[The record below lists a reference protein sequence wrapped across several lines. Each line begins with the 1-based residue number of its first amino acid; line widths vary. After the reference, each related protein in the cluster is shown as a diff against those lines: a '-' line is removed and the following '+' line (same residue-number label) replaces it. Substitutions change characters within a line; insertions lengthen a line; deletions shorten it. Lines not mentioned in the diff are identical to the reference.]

1 MNNSLFK
8 LEKDY
13 KKLKKKLKLKRIKIT
28 RRSVWSFE
36 IPVRYYTP
44 YPRNCYEGYR
54 SLEETRKPII
64 KLYLKKRKKKK
75 ISRNYRSY

>member
-1 MNNSLFK
+1 M
-8 LEKDY
+8 
-13 KKLKKKLKLKRIKIT
+13 
-28 RRSVWSFE
+28 
-36 IPVRYYTP
+36 PVRYYTS
-44 YPRNCYEGYR
+44 YPRNCYEGHR